1 MTISHSNAVL
11 APDTSDTTAQPSS
24 LRLASDVR
32 GYSTTPTAHVR
43 DLVADG
49 IKGNGL
55 AVYFAIA
62 DRQVYDKVT
71 KAKGEYFR
79 SNESLAEE
87 AGVSKSNVRKWI
99 AILKKNGYISVW
111 FKNGGRRMRVC
122 TKVCSTGSRGVTP
135 TEQGGDSQGTPYKEN
150 NIKKTTQQ
158 KMRGVSFLTEKHR
171 VLFGEGSINKLVAD
185 FGEAKVQSGL
195 LAFDAEDASKIRNPN
210 GWLNDAIKYGYEPR
224 TATAKAE
231 RFTED
236 TFEHHRIIRDYSQMS
251 EANAATVEKL
261 IKQGKDEGII
271 AYKIS
276 SNKL

>member
-1 MTISHSNAVL
+1 MSNVIL
-11 APDTSDTTAQPSS
+11 AQNTGDTQNKPSS
-24 LRLASDVR
+24 LRLADDVR
-32 GYSTTPTAHVR
+32 AYSTTPTAHVR

-49 IKGNGL
+49 ITGNGL

-62 DRQVYDKVT
+62 DRQRS
-71 KAKGEYFR
+71 AKGEYFR
-79 SNESLAEE
+79 SNASLAEE
-87 AGVSKSNVRKWI
+87 AGISKSNVRKWI
-99 AILKKNGYISVW
+99 GILKKNGYISVW

-158 KMRGVSFLTEKHR
+158 KMCGVSFLTEKHR

-185 FGEAKVQSGL
+185 FGEDKVRGGL

-231 RFTED
+231 KFTESAFD
-236 TFEHHRIIRDYSQMS
+236 HHRIIRDYSQIS
-251 EANAATVEKL
+251 QANAATVEKL
-261 IKQGKDEGII
+261 IKQGKDEGMI
-271 AYKIS
+271 AYKIWKS
-276 SNKL
+276 KI

>member
-1 MTISHSNAVL
+1 
-11 APDTSDTTAQPSS
+11 
-24 LRLASDVR
+24 VR

-87 AGVSKSNVRKWI
+87 AGLSKRTVGRW
-99 AILKKNGYISVW
+99 ISVLKNKGYLSVW
-111 FKNGGRRMRVC
+111 YANGGRRMRVL
-122 TKVCSTGSRGVTP
+122 TKIGTTPVTRGVDTSDQ
-135 TEQGGDSQGTPYKEN
+135 EGSHQCLPYKEN

-158 KMRGVSFLTEKHR
+158 MCGVSFLTEKHR

-185 FGEAKVQSGL
+185 FGEDKVRGGL
-195 LAFDAEDASKIRNPN
+195 LAFDAENQDKIHNPI
-210 GWLNDAIKYGYEPR
+210 GWLTRAIKDDYEPR

-236 TFEHHRIIRDYSQMS
+236 TFEHHRIIKDYSQMS

-271 AYKIS
+271 AYKIW